1 MSAGTAVAGAVQVV
15 GGIAVAPLLPGLVQH
30 WKGRLQ
36 GRRGPTPLQPYRE
49 LRRLW
54 RKSTVAPEGTS
65 AVYRLAPAV
74 VAAGLVA
81 AVLIVPVAEAAP
93 NWGVGHDA
101 LALVGLLALARFAVA
116 AASWDVANGF
126 SLMGASRDLTL
137 SVFVE
142 ATLVLSLAVSAL
154 VAGTT
159 DLRGVVAGTAGAHVW
174 ANPALA
180 LGAIAFALVVIAETG
195 RQPVDN
201 PDTHL
206 ELTMI
211 HEGPL
216 LEYAGRDLAYLQW
229 AAAARHWLV
238 LVIAAQVFLPHA
250 HSLWL
255 QLVALPVALTV
266 LCAALA
272 VVETLVAKMRV
283 LLVPRLL
290 AVGAIAALLG
300 IAAWVAGSA

>member
-1 MSAGTAVAGAVQVV
+1 MTGVTAVAGAVQIA
-15 GGIAVAPLLPGLVQH
+15 GIALAPALSGLVQH
-30 WKGRLQ
+30 WKARCQ
-36 GRRGPTPLQPYRE
+36 GRRGPSPLQPYRE

-54 RKSTVAPEGTS
+54 GKSTVTPAGST
-65 AVYRLAPAV
+65 AVYRLAPAL
-74 VAAGLVA
+74 AAASLVA
-81 AVLIVPVAEAAP
+81 AVAIVPVAAVAP
-93 NWGVGHDA
+93 PFGLGHDA
-101 LALVGLLALARFAVA
+101 FALLGVLALARFAVA

-142 ATLVLSLAVSAL
+142 ATLVLSLAVAAL
-154 VAGTT
+154 VSGTT
-159 DLRGVVAGTAGAHVW
+159 DLRGVVGATAGSHVW

-180 LGAIAFALVVIAETG
+180 LGAIAFALVAVAETG

-229 AAAARHWLV
+229 AAAARHWVV
-238 LVIAAQVFLPHA
+238 LVVAAQVFLPHA
-250 HSLWL
+250 RELWL
-255 QLVALPVALTV
+255 QLVWLPVALSA
-266 LCAALA
+266 LCALLA
-272 VVETLVAKMRV
+272 VTETLLVKMRV
-283 LLVPRLL
+283 LIVPRLL
-290 AVGAIAALLG
+290 AVGAAVAVLGVAARLT
-300 IAAWVAGSA
+300 GSL